1 MPMFKRYTGMRGVI
15 WHGRLVLGNS
25 AYEGVIQITDFL
37 GFLGGGGGVG
47 INLALRKGAWL
58 RA

>member
-1 MPMFKRYTGMRGVI
+1 MRGVI

-25 AYEGVIQITDFL
+25 AYEGVIQVTDFL
-37 GFLGGGGGVG
+37 GFLGGAGGVG

-58 RA
+58 RV